1 MAADYRLTKM
11 FSRCEYAILHFVV
24 VGNDVEYNDY
34 VMTISERCLDHTE
47 QVQAN

>member
-1 MAADYRLTKM
+1 M

-24 VGNDVEYNDY
+24 VDNVVEYNDY
-34 VMTISERCLDHTE
+34 VMTISERYLDHSE